1 MFYRF
6 AKCGGHWSRAVI
18 RHEWYRDTKMRLPD
32 WVFEAA
38 DSAS

>member
-1 MFYRF
+1 
-6 AKCGGHWSRAVI
+6 VI
-18 RHEWYRDTKMRLPD
+18 RHEWYRETETHLPD